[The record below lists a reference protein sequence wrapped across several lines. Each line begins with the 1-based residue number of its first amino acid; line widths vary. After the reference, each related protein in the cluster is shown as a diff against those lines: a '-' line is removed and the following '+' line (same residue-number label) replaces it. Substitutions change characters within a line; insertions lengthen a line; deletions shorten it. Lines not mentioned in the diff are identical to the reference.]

1 VIEKLKELI
10 NIISYVVSERK
21 GIRPKYSS
29 YHVIK
34 VLELLGLKQPIGRIK
49 LAEEVGLSETSVRTM
64 IRRLKDKNV
73 VVVDPVAGAILS
85 DKGLMLWN
93 TWSQAIRYCKDVNVS
108 HLIGDKPIAC
118 IVISK
123 GENVINKIGLIKVRD
138 TIIRHGADGALIV
151 LIDDKGAYIP
161 SPTGEKYYDEQL
173 TQNLKSTCSSGDVVL
188 ISWSKTYR
196 DAEKSLIEALISLLE
211 EYLFK

>member
-10 NIISYVVSERK
+10 NIITYVTSERK

-49 LAEEVGLSETSVRTM
+49 LAEEVGLGETSIRTM
-64 IRRLKDKNV
+64 IRRLKDKNIV
-73 VVVDPVAGAILS
+73 IVDPVAGAILS

-93 TWSQAIRYCKDVNVS
+93 TWSQAIKNCKNVNVS
-108 HLIGDKPIAC
+108 HLIGNKPTAC
-118 IVISK
+118 LIISK
-123 GENVINKIGLIKVRD
+123 GENVVNKIGLIKVRD

-151 LIDDKGAYIP
+151 LFDEKGAYIP

-173 TQNLKSTCSSGDVVL
+173 TQNLNTCSSEDVVL
-188 ISWSKTYR
+188 ITWSKTYR
-196 DAEKSLIEALISLLE
+196 DAERSLIEALISLLE